1 MSYVQAAA
9 GCAGLGCGV
18 IPGVPFAGLGATVI
32 NPYASRAVSLS
43 PTGQLV
49 QRRSVL
55 DASNAFRAGF
65 TPGQSLFDTS
75 TTPTVAAEDDTLFY
89 VGVAAVAAAVLG
101 AAWYFTR

>member
-9 GCAGLGCGV
+9 GCAGLGCGH
-18 IPGVPFAGLGATVI
+18 PMAGLGAVAI
-32 NPYASRAVSLS
+32 NPYASRAVSLT
-43 PTGQLV
+43 PGGQLV
-49 QRRSVL
+49 QRQS
-55 DASNAFRAGF
+55 ATAAANAFRAGF